1 MQNIVR
7 FQRRFGHFRIA
18 IYNHVDRCVGVLA
31 WGFML
36 VCYSNSIE
44 RTILRYAWNRRI
56 YGWTPARLMVP
67 TLMAGCNND
76 WRTVRPFPRRNI
88 NITLKESGVWVK
100 LVPSRSCVDWRS
112 SYISQALRL
121 VLGSTPF
128 CTSGPFAATRTNTL
142 LYFRLLTAIVYG
154 AANVRSSPES
164 ICAKTPRGKSSLKY
178 YEYCYHLYQLVAL
191 RRSISRSFVKLT
203 TVVIAMS
210 SYVGNNIVSIVS
222 IQYLIFYFVS

>member
-1 MQNIVR
+1 M
-7 FQRRFGHFRIA
+7 
-18 IYNHVDRCVGVLA
+18 
-31 WGFML
+31 
-36 VCYSNSIE
+36 
-44 RTILRYAWNRRI
+44 
-56 YGWTPARLMVP
+56 
-67 TLMAGCNND
+67 
-76 WRTVRPFPRRNI
+76 
-88 NITLKESGVWVK
+88 
-100 LVPSRSCVDWRS
+100 PSRSCVDRRS

-128 CTSGPFAATRTNTL
+128 CTSGPFAATRTNTHTL

-164 ICAKTPRGKSSLKY
+164 ICAKTPRGKSSSKY
-178 YEYCYHLYQLVAL
+178 YEYCYYLYQLVAL